1 MLLRKHS
8 VALKIIAIAL
18 VLSLLLPC
26 SVFAST
32 IEPNQPYASKYLT
45 SYNTYVCAMGSGK
58 IEVWF
63 NVMGTGTM
71 DEIGVLSIMLYESTN
86 QSTWTSVKTYSHEN
100 YASMLEEN
108 DYYHCSYVS
117 YQGTA
122 GKYYKAYVCIWAG
135 KDGSGDTRYMWTSVE
150 RAT

>member
-1 MLLRKHS
+1 MPRRKQS
-8 VALKIIAIAL
+8 IAL
-18 VLSLLLPC
+18 RILAIVLALSLISPYGVSATTL
-26 SVFAST
+26 
-32 IEPNQPYASKYLT
+32 EPVQPYASKYLT

-58 IEVWF
+58 VEVWF

-71 DEIGVLSIMLYESTN
+71 DEIGVVSIMLYESTDQIN
-86 QSTWTSVKTYSHEN
+86 WTRVRTYSHEN
-100 YASMLEEN
+100 YASMLEES
-108 DYYHCSYVS
+108 DYYHCSCVS

-135 KDGSGDTRYMWTSVE
+135 KNGSGDTRYMWTSIE